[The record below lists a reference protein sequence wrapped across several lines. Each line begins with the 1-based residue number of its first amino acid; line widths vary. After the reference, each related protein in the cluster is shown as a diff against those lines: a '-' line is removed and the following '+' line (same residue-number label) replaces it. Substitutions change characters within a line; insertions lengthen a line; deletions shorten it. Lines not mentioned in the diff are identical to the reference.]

1 MFALAAWLLPLR
13 SESAGKH
20 AVPSYTQSSIVNA
33 ASNLPGALAP
43 NTIATL
49 FGTGLAAATRGVSA
63 GDLTDGRL
71 PTALSST
78 GTRVIIAGLAAPLF
92 YASPGQ
98 VNFLVPPALPAGT
111 TKLQVLV
118 DGRAGPAVDVRIL
131 SAAPAVFVQG
141 RDLAAATLA
150 DGSVVT
156 RERPAPAGAWVIL
169 YATGL
174 GRTNPVPES
183 GSIVTRA
190 TPLEAGMELKVR
202 VGGREAGDIAYAGL
216 APGFPG
222 LYQVNLRLPEG
233 LAGERDVRL
242 EMAGGVSPAGVLLPI
257 VQPGPEA
264 TRPTR

>member
-13 SESAGKH
+13 SEQAGKH

-33 ASNLPGALAP
+33 ASNLPGGLAP

-49 FGTGLAAATRGVSA
+49 YGTGLAVATRAVSPA
-63 GDLTDGRL
+63 DLADGRMPTLL
-71 PTALSST
+71 PGT
-78 GTRVIIAGLAAPLF
+78 GTRVVIGGLTAPMF

-98 VNFLVPPALPAGT
+98 VNFLVPPALPAGM

-118 DGRAGPAVDVRIL
+118 DGRAGPAADVRIQ

-150 DGSVVT
+150 DGSIVT

-174 GRTNPVPES
+174 GRTNPIPES

-202 VGGREAGDIAYAGL
+202 LGGREAGNIAYAGL

-222 LYQVNLRLPEG
+222 LYQVNVRLPED
-233 LAGERDVRL
+233 LAGETDVRL
-242 EMAGGVSPAGVLLPI
+242 EMAGGASPGGVLLPI
-257 VQPGPEA
+257 VKPEPEA
-264 TRPTR
+264 TRPSR